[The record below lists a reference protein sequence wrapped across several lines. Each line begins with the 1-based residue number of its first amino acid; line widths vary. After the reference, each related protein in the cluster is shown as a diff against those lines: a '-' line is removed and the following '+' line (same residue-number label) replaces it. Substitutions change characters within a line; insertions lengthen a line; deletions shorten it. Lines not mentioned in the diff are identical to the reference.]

1 MNKIINNLKT
11 KLSSLFQNI
20 KRKKYLQG
28 LIGKHGQII
37 EKDDKII
44 VNVNPKKIKKTKY
57 FNVINLYRT
66 NNFEVEK
73 ELKNA
78 FEIIKLNKP
87 IFFIFNGI
95 IFDKDVYLS
104 SMSFHII
111 FKNCTFKECL
121 HLNSSIS
128 VTLENNKYQN
138 QTTEYSCGQAG
149 LIDELTIINDNF
161 ANNSKTKVDIR
172 ANKVNIIN
180 SNICAESKGQINI
193 ETKEMN
199 LTDSTITGSEVYLN
213 ADSITSSNSIIK
225 SNNGV
230 MIDNENNDFNGN
242 VQAPLFVYNGI
253 NLSNHNEV
261 ISIDEEKIELQ
272 KMRQVLLQRL
282 RNLRDY
288 CKYINNMEVKEIEN
302 KLNKQRISQIV
313 KKKTI

>member
-1 MNKIINNLKT
+1 
-11 KLSSLFQNI
+11 
-20 KRKKYLQG
+20 
-28 LIGKHGQII
+28 
-37 EKDDKII
+37 
-44 VNVNPKKIKKTKY
+44 
-57 FNVINLYRT
+57 
-66 NNFEVEK
+66 
-73 ELKNA
+73 
-78 FEIIKLNKP
+78 
-87 IFFIFNGI
+87 
-95 IFDKDVYLS
+95 
-104 SMSFHII
+104 MSFHII

-138 QTTEYSCGQAG
+138 QMTEYSCGQAG

-161 ANNSKTKVDIR
+161 VNNSKTKVDIR

-180 SNICAESKGQINI
+180 SNICAESKGQITI

-253 NLSNHNEV
+253 NLSNPNEV

-288 CKYINNMEVKEIEN
+288 CKHINNMEVKEIEN
-302 KLNKQRISQIV
+302 KLNKQRVSQIV